1 MMHQR
6 KHHGSV
12 VVLSLWA
19 LGIAAIVT
27 SSIQVFSHRQSL
39 LGIEVHDR
47 IQARWAA
54 RAGIDSTIAM
64 MADHTARPVPN
75 NAITLVD
82 NLDFISKGDAGK
94 ATWDIRHHIDGKD
107 WTGPM
112 DEHSKFN
119 INSENNAVFQLV
131 IDEILAFGVMESILD
146 WIDSDDEPRTLG
158 VESDYYLGLETS
170 YEPRNGLLQSIA
182 ELELIAGV
190 MPDDVRGEDWDLDFR
205 LDANE
210 DDGGESLPWDEPD
223 KYLDGGWASLLTTS
237 SVSGGATDSGYPRLN
252 LKRENSETL
261 QLRLGIDPA
270 QAQALLNFAK
280 SDTATLS
287 TLLTQTLRS
296 ISGDAQGVSN
306 LTDDQLRIIFAETA
320 LFHPHEAPPGK
331 MNINTV
337 SSVILYRLFP
347 ENSRLVEELLYIRN
361 NSASGIS
368 SPVDYLDIPGI
379 EPTMVEFIYSLF
391 DTRSNVFTISSLGKV
406 EGSGV
411 EQEIIVIVDRSTLP
425 VTILEYREQ

>member
-1 MMHQR
+1 
-6 KHHGSV
+6 
-12 VVLSLWA
+12 
-19 LGIAAIVT
+19 VT

-54 RAGIDSTIAM
+54 RAGIESSIAA

-75 NAITLVD
+75 NAFALVD
-82 NLDFISKGDAGK
+82 NLDYVAKGEAGK
-94 ATWDIRHHIDGKD
+94 ATWDIRHHIEGKD

-112 DEHSKFN
+112 DEHAKFN
-119 INSENNAVFQLV
+119 INSENNAAFQLV

-146 WIDSDDEPRTLG
+146 WIDSDDEPRNLG
-158 VESDYYLGLETS
+158 VERDYYLGLETS

-223 KYLDGGWASLLTTS
+223 KYLEGGWASLLTTS
-237 SVSGGATDSGYPRLN
+237 SVEGGGTESGYARLN
-252 LKRENSETL
+252 LARENAQTL
-261 QLRLGIDPA
+261 QLRLGIEPA
-270 QAQALLNFAK
+270 QADALLAFGA
-280 SDTATLS
+280 SATSLS

-296 ISGDAQGVSN
+296 ISGDAEGVTN
-306 LTDDQLRIIFAETA
+306 LTDDQLRLIFAETC

-331 MNINTV
+331 LNINTV
-337 SSVILYRLFP
+337 SPTILYRLFP
-347 ENSRLVEELLYIRN
+347 DNSRLVEELIYLRN
-361 NSASGIS
+361 NSAGGIS
-368 SPVDYLDIPGI
+368 SPVDYLEIPGI
-379 EPTMVEFIYSLF
+379 EPTMIDFIYALF

-406 EGSGV
+406 EGSSV

>member
-1 MMHQR
+1 MMRASNQR
-6 KHHGSV
+6 GSV
-12 VVLSLWA
+12 IVLSLWA

-54 RAGIDSTIAM
+54 RAGVESSIAA
-64 MADHTARPVPN
+64 MADHTARPVPSS
-75 NAITLVD
+75 AFALID
-82 NLDFISKGDAGK
+82 NLDYIATGEAGK
-94 ATWDIRHHIDGKD
+94 ATWDIRHHVEGKD
-107 WTGPM
+107 WAGPM
-112 DEHSKFN
+112 DEHAKLN
-119 INSENNAVFQLV
+119 INTQNFGAFQLI

-146 WIDSDDEPRTLG
+146 WIDADDEPRTLG
-158 VESDYYLGLETS
+158 VERDYYLGLETS

-190 MPDDVRGEDWDLDFR
+190 MPDDIRGEDWDLDFR
-205 LDANE
+205 LDGNE

-223 KYLDGGWASLLTTS
+223 QYLEGGWASLLTVS
-237 SVSGGATDSGYPRLN
+237 SVEGGGTDSGHPRLN
-252 LKRENSETL
+252 LRRENAETL
-261 QLRLGIDPA
+261 QFRLAIDSA
-270 QAQALLNFAK
+270 QADALLSFAS
-280 SDTATLS
+280 SDSSSLV

-296 ISGDAQGVSN
+296 ISGDAEGVTN
-306 LTDDQLRIIFAETA
+306 LTDEQLKTIFAETC

-337 SSVILYRLFP
+337 SSEILYRLLP
-347 ENSRLVEELLYIRN
+347 GNTRLVEEILYLRN
-361 NSASGIS
+361 NSVGGIT
-368 SPVDYLDIPGI
+368 SPVDYLAIPGI
-379 EPTMVEFIYSLF
+379 EPTMVEEMYNLF

-406 EGSGV
+406 EGSGI